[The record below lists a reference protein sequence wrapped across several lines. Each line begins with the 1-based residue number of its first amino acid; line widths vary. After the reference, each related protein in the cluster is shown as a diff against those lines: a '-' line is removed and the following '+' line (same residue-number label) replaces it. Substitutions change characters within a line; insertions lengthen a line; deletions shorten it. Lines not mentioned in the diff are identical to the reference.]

1 MNLLKINEVQSGKGT
16 GVCTDSLESLS
27 GVCTDSL
34 EIMSCGSV
42 AKTGSFILFTS
53 PVERK
58 DDTRASMQQQS
69 N

>member
-16 GVCTDSLESLS
+16 GVCTDSLE
-27 GVCTDSL
+27 
-34 EIMSCGSV
+34 IMSCGSV
-42 AKTGSFILFTS
+42 AETGSFILFTS